1 MLCGSTIINKL
12 LKIDEFYFSIIRL
25 KNLNFLLLICQLIE
39 KLRWMGLHDFEFNPT
54 VKSRKTFISLE
65 GDLNMR
71 KALLLILAALFMVS
85 VVGVTAAQDA
95 TPLTL
100 GEAVE
105 GEITNDEFEI
115 LYSFEGSAGQV
126 ALIQMWQSPDAEEYV
141 DTELILQ
148 GPSGSDIA
156 SGPGD
161 PALYSQATI
170 AMELPEDGTYTIIA
184 TRYEGRTGE
193 SVGPFVLVA
202 NIVEPLVAGSKVDA
216 TIYGYDSDLRNVPQ
230 QYVVQGSGA
239 TKISFT
245 QEIDD
250 LFPDLKL
257 YPWVDGEEY
266 STPLFTLD
274 DTSKVSSAV
283 VSVELEDGALYIL
296 TVRDSFS

>member
-1 MLCGSTIINKL
+1 L
-12 LKIDEFYFSIIRL
+12 
-25 KNLNFLLLICQLIE
+25 
-39 KLRWMGLHDFEFNPT
+39 
-54 VKSRKTFISLE
+54 LE

-71 KALLLILAALFMVS
+71 KTLLFMLAALVMIS

-100 GEAVE
+100 GEAIE
-105 GEITNDEFEI
+105 GEITNDDFEV
-115 LYSFEGSAGQV
+115 LYTFDGSAGEL
-126 ALIQMWQSPDAEEYV
+126 ALIQMWQAPDAEEYV

-148 GPSGSDIA
+148 DPSGSDIA

-161 PALYSQATI
+161 AALYSQATI
-170 AMELPEDGTYTIIA
+170 AVELPEDGTYTIIA

-193 SVGPFVLVA
+193 SVGPYVLVA
-202 NIVEPLVAGSKVDA
+202 NIVEPLAAGSKVDA
-216 TIYGYDSDLRNVPQ
+216 TIYGYDSELRTIPQ

-245 QEIDD
+245 QEVGD

-257 YPWVDGEEY
+257 YPWIDGEEY
-266 STPLFTLD
+266 STPLFTLQ

-283 VSVELEDGALYIL
+283 VSVELEEGTLYIL
-296 TVRDSFS
+296 TVRDSFSSSVYDDSEKTITITVG